1 MALAIGAIE
10 RCLETLG
17 AVVRSDKLL
26 SEEFSSSIE
35 FFFRGPAPLH
45 GDQGIGATLL
55 AARRHL
61 EWFLMEYHSPTLRG
75 SMLDR
80 LAEAYADRVADAKK
94 QESPDIAEAME
105 KALDSLLR
113 SHAGIFEVEEVR
125 KGAGAWLRDL
135 TGFGSFAMGDAA
147 VAEILTGGELVVGRL
162 YPAGEGVHLAS
173 PAAAILAS
181 KSVTKALQRDL
192 NTIRDNGPNKIV
204 RVSQGDLEVMFFG
217 AGLKVAIGDAPVGSG
232 LKPSEDP
239 VGDAHAKLAA
249 AGLGE
254 TRARAAVSMLAREPR
269 DPDSLVHGAS
279 DVLGSI
285 LEELAFDTD
294 VDLSLA
300 RSALLEAWELVSMP
314 AASKG
319 SPTIAPAA
327 ARRSAVTDTDADDDL
342 DEEQRAAA
350 LAAFTQGSARGADP
364 AQLLEALQSE
374 LGIDPDEPSPGET
387 EEPAPDFPGV
397 VGAML
402 EEMKWELNATEPDTD
417 LEAFAPLDH
426 LAEFA
431 KPIGVFE
438 ELKGRDMFRFATF
451 WVQEKNVLQSDA
463 EAVALVGALRTFCNW
478 ALDAHEVDLGS
489 EFLYALDGMEFSLPR
504 MRHANLRLAEADRAR
519 GVSESGELYEI
530 VQLEGPEPESFETSG
545 DKVRASNG
553 DILTVM
559 VSAPL
564 RDALAAGDRVR
575 AEITLEAHARIF
587 CCYPPE
593 AKALAAG

>member
-1 MALAIGAIE
+1 M
-10 RCLETLG
+10 
-17 AVVRSDKLL
+17 
-26 SEEFSSSIE
+26 
-35 FFFRGPAPLH
+35 
-45 GDQGIGATLL
+45 
-55 AARRHL
+55 
-61 EWFLMEYHSPTLRG
+61 
-75 SMLDR
+75 
-80 LAEAYADRVADAKK
+80 
-94 QESPDIAEAME
+94 
-105 KALDSLLR
+105 
-113 SHAGIFEVEEVR
+113 
-125 KGAGAWLRDL
+125 
-135 TGFGSFAMGDAA
+135 
-147 VAEILTGGELVVGRL
+147 
-162 YPAGEGVHLAS
+162 
-173 PAAAILAS
+173 
-181 KSVTKALQRDL
+181 
-192 NTIRDNGPNKIV
+192 
-204 RVSQGDLEVMFFG
+204 
-217 AGLKVAIGDAPVGSG
+217 
-232 LKPSEDP
+232 
-239 VGDAHAKLAA
+239 
-249 AGLGE
+249 
-254 TRARAAVSMLAREPR
+254 
-269 DPDSLVHGAS
+269 
-279 DVLGSI
+279 
-285 LEELAFDTD
+285 
-294 VDLSLA
+294 
-300 RSALLEAWELVSMP
+300 
-314 AASKG
+314 
-319 SPTIAPAA
+319 
-327 ARRSAVTDTDADDDL
+327 TDTDADDDL